1 MKDIMQYALQPPD
14 LSVWEKTFLPT
25 TSSRIKHLLN
35 GKDGEISSASRHSE
49 DGGMV
54 YLERN
59 LFAVHPDL
67 TESSSSP
74 SEESWSSWQ
83 DTKTSSSETLCPYS
97 TWVLMEQPEKL
108 AHLLEETT
116 DESTSDEWQQTRSTS
131 GTSLVRMVS
140 GSLRRITSWIA
151 SAIRR
156 TGN

>member
-1 MKDIMQYALQPPD
+1 MPYELPRPD

-25 TSSRIKHLLN
+25 TSSKIKHLLN
-35 GKDGEISSASRHSE
+35 GKHGATSSVSRPSE

-59 LFAVHPDL
+59 LFVVHPDL

-74 SEESWSSWQ
+74 SEESWSSWG
-83 DTKTSSSETLCPYS
+83 DIKTLSSETLCPYCIS
-97 TWVLMEQPEKL
+97 VLTEQPGRLE
-108 AHLLEETT
+108 HLLEVTT
-116 DESTSDEWQQTRSTS
+116 DESTSDEWQPTQSTS
-131 GTSLVRMVS
+131 GTSLARTVF

-151 SAIRR
+151 SVIHR

>member
-1 MKDIMQYALQPPD
+1 MPYELPQPD
-14 LSVWEKTFLPT
+14 LSVWEKTYLPT
-25 TSSRIKHLLN
+25 TSSKIKALLN
-35 GKDGEISSASRHSE
+35 GKYEATSFASRPSE

-67 TESSSSP
+67 TESSFSQ
-74 SEESWSSWQ
+74 SEESWSSWG
-83 DTKTSSSETLCPYS
+83 DTKTSSSEMLCPYS
-97 TWVLMEQPEKL
+97 TWVLMEQPGRLE
-108 AHLLEETT
+108 HLLEVTT
-116 DESTSDEWQQTRSTS
+116 DESTSDEWQRTQSTS
-131 GTSLVRMVS
+131 GTSLVRMVF

>member
-1 MKDIMQYALQPPD
+1 MPYELPQPD

-25 TSSRIKHLLN
+25 TSSKIKALLN
-35 GKDGEISSASRHSE
+35 GKYGATSFASRPSE

-67 TESSSSP
+67 TELSSSQ
-74 SEESWSSWQ
+74 SEESWNSWG
-83 DTKTSSSETLCPYS
+83 DTKTSSLETLCPYS

-116 DESTSDEWQQTRSTS
+116 DESTSDEWQQTRLTS
-131 GTSLVRMVS
+131 GTSLARMVC
-140 GSLRRITSWIA
+140 GSLRRIISWIV